1 MFDEVNC
8 DLENDIDNLMNNL
21 NTEFVLEESLE
32 NELDS
37 ADKPLNLIVPEGNYH
52 VVENPTIKKNFGRR

>member
-1 MFDEVNC
+1 MI
-8 DLENDIDNLMNNL
+8 LTM

-37 ADKPLNLIVPEGNYH
+37 DDKPLNLIVPEGNYH

>member
-37 ADKPLNLIVPEGNYH
+37 DDKPLNLIVPEGNYH

>member
-37 ADKPLNLIVPEGNYH
+37 DDKPLNLIVPEGNYH
-52 VVENPTIKKNFGRR
+52 VVENPAIKKNFGRR

>member
-37 ADKPLNLIVPEGNYH
+37 DGKPLNLIVPEGNYH